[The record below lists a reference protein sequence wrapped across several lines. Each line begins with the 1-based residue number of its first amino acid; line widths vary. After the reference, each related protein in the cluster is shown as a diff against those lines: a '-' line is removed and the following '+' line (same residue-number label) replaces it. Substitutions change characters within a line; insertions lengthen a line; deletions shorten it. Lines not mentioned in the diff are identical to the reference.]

1 MKMSHFIAK
10 RLFYS
15 IFVLL
20 GLSIVVFMMSRIFPG
35 DPARAALGSLAPQ
48 WAVDKLREQLH
59 LNDPI
64 YVQYWIWLTK
74 ALRGDLGMSLVTK
87 RSVATD
93 IAIFFPA
100 TFELVIFSIILSISI
115 SIVVGVTAGRHA
127 NSWFDNV
134 VRVISYLGVAMPTF
148 VWAIIAMFIFG
159 YMWGLLPTLGRLG
172 TGTVHPPRITGM
184 ITVDSLLTG
193 NFAAFFD
200 VLKHMILPGSAL
212 AVGRIAQ
219 DTRIMR
225 ASIVEN
231 LRKDYISSA
240 MSYGIPERTVMFKYL
255 MKPSLIPVVSIMGL
269 EISGSMAGSF
279 IIEMIFNWPGF
290 GRYGANAMLNKDLNA
305 IIGTVMVVGVFF
317 ALINI
322 VVDVIIAYLDP
333 RIRMAV
339 RSE

>member
-15 IFVLL
+15 VFVLL
-20 GLSIVVFMMSRIFPG
+20 GLSIVIFTMSRIFPG
-35 DPARAALGSLAPQ
+35 DPARMALGTLAPQ

-64 YVQYWIWLTK
+64 HIQYFIWLTN

-87 RSVATD
+87 RPVLTD
-93 IAIFFPA
+93 IKTFFPA

-115 SIVVGVTAGRHA
+115 SIVIGVTAGRHA
-127 NSWFDNV
+127 NSLFDNF
-134 VRVISYLGVAMPTF
+134 VRIASYLGVAMPTF
-148 VWAIIAMFIFG
+148 VWAIIAMFIFA
-159 YMWGLLPTLGRLG
+159 YSWNILPALGRLNMG
-172 TGTVHPPRITGM
+172 TIPPPRITGM
-184 ITVDSLLTG
+184 ITIDSLLTG
-193 NFAAFFD
+193 NFRAFFD
-200 VLKHMILPGSAL
+200 VLKHMIIPGSAL
-212 AVGRIAQ
+212 AIGRIAQ

-231 LRKDYISSA
+231 LRKDYIA
-240 MSYGIPERTVMFKYL
+240 AATSYGIPERLVMFKYL

-269 EISGSMAGSF
+269 EISSSMAGSF
-279 IIEMIFNWPGF
+279 IIEFIFNWPGF

-305 IIGTVMVVGVFF
+305 IIGSVMIVGVFF

-322 VVDVIIAYLDP
+322 LVDVIIAYLDP
-333 RIRMAV
+333 RIRMAF

>member
-1 MKMSHFIAK
+1 MV
-10 RLFYS
+10 
-15 IFVLL
+15 IFA
-20 GLSIVVFMMSRIFPG
+20 MSRIFPG
-35 DPARAALGSLAPQ
+35 DPARMALGTLAPQ

-64 YVQYWIWLTK
+64 HVQYWIWLTN

-87 RSVATD
+87 RAVMTD
-93 IAIFFPA
+93 IITFFPA
-100 TFELVIFSIILSISI
+100 TFELVVFSIILSISI
-115 SIVVGVTAGRHA
+115 SIVIGVTAGRRV
-127 NSWFDNV
+127 NSWFDNF
-134 VRVISYLGVAMPTF
+134 VRLASYLGVAMPTF
-148 VWAIIAMFIFG
+148 VWAIIAMFLFSYTWRI
-159 YMWGLLPTLGRLG
+159 LPALGRLSMG
-172 TGTVHPPRITGM
+172 MITPPRITGM
-184 ITVDSLLTG
+184 ITVDSLITG
-193 NFAAFFD
+193 NFVAFFD
-200 VLKHMILPGSAL
+200 VLKHMLLPGSAL
-212 AVGRIAQ
+212 AIGRIAQ

-231 LRKDYISSA
+231 LRKDYIA
-240 MSYGIPERTVMFKYL
+240 AATSYGIPERLVMFKYL

-279 IIEMIFNWPGF
+279 IIEFIFNWPGF
-290 GRYGANAMLNKDLNA
+290 GKYGANAMLNKDLNA
-305 IIGTVMVVGVFF
+305 IIGSVMIVGVFF

>member
-20 GLSIVVFMMSRIFPG
+20 GLSIIIFTMSRIFPG
-35 DPARAALGSLAPQ
+35 DPARMALGGLAPQ

-59 LNDPI
+59 LNEPI
-64 YVQYWIWLTK
+64 YIQYWIWFTN
-74 ALRGDLGMSLVTK
+74 ALRGDLGISLVTK
-87 RSVATD
+87 RPVVKDVT
-93 IAIFFPA
+93 IFFPA
-100 TFELVIFSIILSISI
+100 TFELVIFSIILSITI
-115 SIVVGVTAGRHA
+115 SIVVGVLAGRHA
-127 NSWFDNV
+127 NSWFDNI
-134 VRVISYLGVAMPTF
+134 VRVISYLGVAIPTF
-148 VWAIIAMFIFG
+148 VFAIIGMFLFG
-159 YMWGLLPTLGRLG
+159 YMWKLLPALGRLSMA
-172 TGTVHPPRITGM
+172 TVPPPRITGL

-193 NFAAFFD
+193 NVAAFFD
-200 VLKHMILPGSAL
+200 ILKHMILPGSAL
-212 AVGRIAQ
+212 AMGRIAQ

-231 LRKDYISSA
+231 LRKDYISA
-240 MSYGIPERTVMFKYL
+240 ATSYGIPERTVMFKYL

-279 IIEMIFNWPGF
+279 IIEFIFNWPGF
-290 GRYGANAMLNKDLNA
+290 GRYGCNAMLNKDLNA
-305 IIGTVMVVGVFF
+305 IIGSVMIVGVFF